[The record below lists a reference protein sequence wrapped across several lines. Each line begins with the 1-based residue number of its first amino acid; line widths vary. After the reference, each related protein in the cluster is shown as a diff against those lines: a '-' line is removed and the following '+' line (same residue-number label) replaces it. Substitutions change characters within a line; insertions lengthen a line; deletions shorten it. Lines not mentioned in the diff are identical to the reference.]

1 MTVGDSAKAKLVWTY
16 PDGSTLELD
25 LDKVDVKGDKK
36 GVIHGE
42 FSTSKSVK
50 ARNLTVNKVR

>member
-25 LDKVDVKGDKK
+25 LDKCEVKGDKK

-42 FSTSKSVK
+42 FSTNKQVR
-50 ARNLTVNKVR
+50 ARNMAVKGVR